1 MSHVED
7 YSSTLTVLVFGSV
20 EIPISGFHLQHN
32 FFFYSSCSGKFK
44 DHNWN
49 QSNRKGNHIFTMGLF
64 VLSETSAGLA
74 LFKAK
79 DKKILKKDD
88 FSAEVET
95 AEGINSL

>member
-1 MSHVED
+1 
-7 YSSTLTVLVFGSV
+7 VLGPVK
-20 EIPISGFHLQHN
+20 IPISGFHWQHN
-32 FFFYSSCSGKFK
+32 FFFTRAALGSIKITTGTKATG
-44 DHNWN
+44 
-49 QSNRKGNHIFTMGLF
+49 KGNHVFTMGLF

>member
-1 MSHVED
+1 VVI
-7 YSSTLTVLVFGSV
+7 YTLTVSVLGSV
-20 EIPISGFHLQHN
+20 EIPISGFHWQHN
-32 FFFYSSCSGKFK
+32 FFFTEAAALLWENTKTTTKATGKS
-44 DHNWN
+44 N
-49 QSNRKGNHIFTMGLF
+49 QVVTMGLF